1 VLVSARYSV
10 DDADDLL
17 GAELPRGTWDTV
29 GGLMLDLV
37 GRVPDAGDSVEVD
50 GYRLTAM
57 DVRGRRIGRVRIE
70 TTGRHRGEN
79 AGEAG
84 EGDVSA
90 NGS

>member
-1 VLVSARYSV
+1 
-10 DDADDLL
+10 
-17 GAELPRGTWDTV
+17 
-29 GGLMLDLV
+29 
-37 GRVPDAGDSVEVD
+37 
-50 GYRLTAM
+50 M